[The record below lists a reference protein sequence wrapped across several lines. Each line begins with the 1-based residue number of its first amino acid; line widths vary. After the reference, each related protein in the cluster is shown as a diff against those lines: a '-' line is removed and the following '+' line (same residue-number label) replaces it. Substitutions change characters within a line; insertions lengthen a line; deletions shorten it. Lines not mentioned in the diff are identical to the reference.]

1 MSNNALRFELPAIRP
16 PSESMSLLIRVT
28 RNCPWNRCTFCY
40 GTLYDRRKFEISAF
54 ELDEVY
60 WGTGYTI
67 EEAVKELAQKLALGN
82 PAFKEFT

>member
-1 MSNNALRFELPAIRP
+1 MDKLEEFMNACGLA
-16 PSESMSLLIRVT
+16 SLGVEVRYW
-28 RNCPWNRCTFCY
+28 P
-40 GTLYDRRKFEISAF
+40 YDRRKFEISAF